1 MPSSP
6 TAPRRLSG
14 MVTRLLREARTCCRS
29 RKPPGQRQLQPRQ
42 VAVAYGVHG
51 VHTAV
56 STACQTAAHAAHA
69 TTSAGAVALGAAA
82 AALLA
87 GMSSP
92 VEAVKTGLDVGA
104 GRRKAGAARR
114 RIDAAQARLNIS
126 RSSGDAAQ
134 TARDWLDRRHALEAW
149 VATRRCFQG
158 TAAQLRRRRARWQR
172 ELVRLEAQRPL
183 SPSVAA
189 RRDRLRQRLDALKQL
204 GPRRV
209 VELRSSAVTV
219 EKRLKEGI
227 SAGRNLGG
235 VLGIVSGLAAGASP
249 FLALLGT
256 VFLPLLL
263 PVLLLVDGVA
273 GSVEATQLIRRAQ
286 AGRVQLAA
294 LQKRVGQA
302 RRSLSVAPVDSLPGM
317 FRRGLETLQRAGRHQ
332 DRQWQRELRQGWVR
346 RIRSAAF
353 VVLAP
358 VALGV
363 GIASLVAAAVT
374 PAGWAVAAVLGAV
387 VVGYCIAQ
395 AVLNH
400 QAAQQA
406 QAVVVRQK
414 DHAQLARRAGACL
427 EPRTGLLTDPS
438 WADNEYLAIEHLV
451 RVLTRAVHDPAARSV
466 LDDVFA
472 RDLACGRRWRE
483 QVFRLAAAVPD
494 GAPPQDPDIAR
505 LSEALMR
512 RFGLPVP
519 KARHRPGAA

>member
-1 MPSSP
+1 M
-6 TAPRRLSG
+6 A
-14 MVTRLLREARTCCRS
+14 TRLVHETRTRCRP
-29 RKPPGQRQLQPRQ
+29 RMPAGQRQLQPRQ

-51 VHTAV
+51 VNTAM
-56 STACQTAAHAAHA
+56 STGCQAAAQAAA
-69 TTSAGAVALGAAA
+69 SAATSAGELALGGAAA
-82 AALLA
+82 ALMA

-114 RIDAAQARLNIS
+114 RIDAAQARLNAS

-134 TARDWLDRRHALEAW
+134 TARDWLDRRHAMEVW

-158 TAAQLRRRRARWQR
+158 TAPQLRRRRARWQH
-172 ELVRLEAQRPL
+172 ELTRLEGQGPL
-183 SPSVAA
+183 SRSAA
-189 RRDRLRQRLDALKQL
+189 VRRDRLQQRLEALRQL

-209 VELRSSAVTV
+209 AQLRSSAVTMQ
-219 EKRLKEGI
+219 KRLKEGI

-235 VLGIVSGLAAGASP
+235 VLGIVSGLAAGGSP

-273 GSVEATQLIRRAQ
+273 GSVEASQLMRRAR
-286 AGRVQLAA
+286 AGRAQLAA
-294 LQKRVGQA
+294 LQQRVRQA
-302 RRSLSVAPVDSLPGM
+302 CSSLSVASADSPPGL
-317 FRRGLETLQRAGRHQ
+317 FRRGLEVLQRAGRHQ
-332 DRQWQRELRQGWVR
+332 ERQWQRELRQGWVR
-346 RIRSAAF
+346 RLRSAAF

-406 QAVVVRQK
+406 RAVVARQK
-414 DHAQLARRAGACL
+414 DHAQLARRAGTGW
-427 EPRTGLLTDPS
+427 EPRARLLTDPA
-438 WADNEYLAIEHLV
+438 WADNEYLAIELLV
-451 RVLTRAVHDPAARSV
+451 RALTRATHDPAARSV
-466 LDDVFA
+466 LDGVFA

-494 GAPPQDPDIAR
+494 SAPPHHPDIAR